1 MFSQK
6 KIEEI
11 VDLLITLTP
20 ETKIYFGCDSVR
32 YFKNNKPCAR
42 YATVMIVHKNG
53 NNGCRIFS
61 EVSYERDYDLK
72 KDRPKMRM
80 INEAKKVC
88 ELYLHIICIK
98 SSKIV

>member
-32 YFKNNKPCAR
+32 YFRKNKPYAR
-42 YATVMIVHKNG
+42 YAT
-53 NNGCRIFS
+53 
-61 EVSYERDYDLK
+61 
-72 KDRPKMRM
+72 PT
-80 INEAKKVC
+80 AT
-88 ELYLHIICIK
+88 
-98 SSKIV
+98 KIAGQYHQV